1 MKKRLRIAL
10 CIVLIVL
17 LAAILFIENNSNR
30 MLRAVDLTDLGLRRV
45 DYTYFNDFLQYVDGY
60 EIAAYT
66 INGTQWQSPEG
77 WIMLDS
83 AQSVD
88 DLTSEL
94 GIAINMDA
102 LLNLSLGGTD
112 CSSYCFVDNRTATTF
127 DEQDYYFAFCDDT
140 YPNNPVIFIYR
151 GHHLHGI

>member
-10 CIVLIVL
+10 CIALVVL
-17 LAAILFIENNSNR
+17 LTAILFIENNSYR
-30 MLRAVDLTDLGLRRV
+30 MLRAMDLTDQGLRRV

-60 EIAAYT
+60 EIAAYA
-66 INGTQWQSPEG
+66 IPDARWQPPES
-77 WIMLDS
+77 WVVLDS
-83 AQSVD
+83 AQSVG
-88 DLTSEL
+88 DLASEL
-94 GIAINMDA
+94 GISINMDA

-112 CSSYCFVDNRTATTF
+112 CSSYCFDDNRAAPTF

-140 YPNNPVIFIYR
+140 YPNNTMIFIYR